1 MNNIPLTYPQLPSPR
16 RIPTNPQLL
25 SPMTNAPKGIL
36 RSAPR
41 YPSSA
46 PNAQTIS
53 ETNDAKTIIPARAR
67 PVRSLADLAKCSA
80 RLRDELREIRVL
92 EKREVSRATSRP
104 AAADADEAARVACPS
119 RSDEDD
125 TDDEHEEHEMNLSR
139 DLENESVGG
148 DDDGGDEEIL
158 MMLGL
163 PNLLRDSCH
172 VDSNEDVRVGRDLR
186 PFRKLWEMLMQW
198 TTPSTT
204 ELLHRYHDTTHDP
217 CQPLPPMSHRETVK
231 DRDTVD
237 EQYGRN
243 TVEIGASRRAG
254 IMTMLR
260 MNVSRSLSELQKIE
274 QYDVSDRRGVEKR
287 LANLVNTFDCSGR
300 AADFDMK
307 LWRGM
312 TTILIAIVSPLLENG
327 DGEEFSS
334 AKDEINVMLMPPSIV
349 ALGLLPDEYR
359 YLTKSALLS
368 LSSTQDLNKD

>member
-1 MNNIPLTYPQLPSPR
+1 
-16 RIPTNPQLL
+16 
-25 SPMTNAPKGIL
+25 MTNAPKGIL

-46 PNAQTIS
+46 PNAQTII
-53 ETNDAKTIIPARAR
+53 ETNDAKTCTPARAR

-80 RLRDELREIRVL
+80 RLRDETHEIRVS
-92 EKREVSRATSRP
+92 EKREISRATSRP
-104 AAADADEAARVACPS
+104 AAADADDFGVKADRVACPS

-148 DDDGGDEEIL
+148 DDDDGDEEIL

-163 PNLLRDSCH
+163 PDLLRDSCH
-172 VDSNEDVRVGRDLR
+172 VESNEDVREGRDLR

-204 ELLHRYHDTTHDP
+204 ELLYRYHDTMHDP
-217 CQPLPPMSHRETVK
+217 CRSPPPMPHWETVK
-231 DRDTVD
+231 DHDTVD
-237 EQYGRN
+237 EHYGRN

-254 IMTMLR
+254 IMNMLR
-260 MNVSRSLSELQKIE
+260 MNVSRSLSELQKIQ

-327 DGEEFSS
+327 AGEEFSS
-334 AKDEINVMLMPPSIV
+334 AKDETNAMLMPPSIV

-368 LSSTQDLNKD
+368 LSSTQVLNND